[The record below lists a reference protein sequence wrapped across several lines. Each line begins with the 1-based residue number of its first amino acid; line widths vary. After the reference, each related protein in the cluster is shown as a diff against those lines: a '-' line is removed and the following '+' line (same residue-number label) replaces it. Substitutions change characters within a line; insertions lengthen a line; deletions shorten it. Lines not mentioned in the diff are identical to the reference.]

1 MKKVIVMVGVS
12 GAGKSTI
19 ANQIA
24 NTVRGSS
31 VVSADPY
38 MVGSDGNYEFKIE
51 RLARCHASCLHD
63 FAETLHAQAED
74 AAAGVIDSLVVVDNT
89 NLTNIERAPYVSLA
103 LAYGYDVEICFV
115 QTSLSYAEL
124 AARNVHG
131 VSVGSIA
138 RMFQNMET
146 HLWAPWAHNR
156 NIKVTRYY
164 DGKKVWED

>member
-1 MKKVIVMVGVS
+1 MKKVVLMVGVPGS
-12 GAGKSTI
+12 GKSTI
-19 ANQIA
+19 ANTIV
-24 NTVRGSS
+24 NECGYGG
-31 VVSADPY
+31 VVSADKY
-38 MVGSDGNYEFKIE
+38 MVDNGNYEFKIE
-51 RLARCHASCLHD
+51 RLARCHANCLHD
-63 FAETLHAQAED
+63 FAEILHYHAED
-74 AAAGVIDSLVVVDNT
+74 AAAGVIDSLIIVDNT
-89 NLTNIERAPYVSLA
+89 NLNNIERAPYVSLA
-103 LAYGYDVEICFV
+103 LAYGYNVEICFV